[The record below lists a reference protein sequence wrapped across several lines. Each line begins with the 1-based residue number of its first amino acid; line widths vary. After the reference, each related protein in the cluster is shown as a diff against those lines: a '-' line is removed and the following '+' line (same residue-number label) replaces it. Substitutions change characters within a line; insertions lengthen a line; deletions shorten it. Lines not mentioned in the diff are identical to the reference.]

1 MMKMML
7 SEGHGEGG
15 IFENVLKGDNLVG
28 GDEGDDVK
36 ASVAVERKKTR
47 LSGHG

>member
-1 MMKMML
+1 MKMMF

-28 GDEGDDVK
+28 GGEGDDVK
-36 ASVAVERKKTR
+36 ASVAVERKKMR
-47 LSGHG
+47 LNRHS